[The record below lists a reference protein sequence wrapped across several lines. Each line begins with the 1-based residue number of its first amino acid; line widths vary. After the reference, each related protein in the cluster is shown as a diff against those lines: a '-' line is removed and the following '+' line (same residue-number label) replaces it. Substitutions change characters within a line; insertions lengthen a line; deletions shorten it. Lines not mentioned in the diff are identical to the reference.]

1 MKPRVLCVVLT
12 VLAGTPVAAQEIPQ
26 NCDMEFPANLNPN
39 TRVNI
44 TRSPA
49 GVATTFL
56 GGGVVARCIGQGN
69 LLRADSAEYYEA
81 EGRLFLVGN
90 VRYTEPRATVT
101 SRTMTYYQA
110 AEQLHAEGDV
120 VAVMSN
126 GSTLR
131 GPIVDYYRRTPQRP
145 LARMVAPSRPR
156 VTLVQRDTT
165 RRGRPPDTA
174 HVVANT
180 IVMEGDS
187 LVYASLRVEITRPD
201 LIAKGDSA
209 FMDSGRDFAR
219 LMGSPSIDAR
229 GQRPFTLT
237 GGVIDLFSR
246 SRQLERVVA
255 TPNGHVL
262 SQDLEIF
269 ADTID
274 MRLQASQLQR
284 AIAWGGKRARAISPE
299 REITADSIDV
309 VMPGQRVREVR
320 AVRNAFATSAPDST
334 IVTSERDWL
343 AGDTIVARFDSVAT
357 GDSTSRPKVQKIVA
371 VGNAR
376 SYYQMKNSKGT
387 PTQPTVNYVR
397 GRTIEIDFKDQ
408 RVATVTVIDQATG
421 LLIEPAAEPT
431 QATPATGAP
440 APAPASTQP
449 RPRPPATIPGI
460 RP

>member
-1 MKPRVLCVVLT
+1 
-12 VLAGTPVAAQEIPQ
+12 
-26 NCDMEFPANLNPN
+26 
-39 TRVNI
+39 
-44 TRSPA
+44 
-49 GVATTFL
+49 
-56 GGGVVARCIGQGN
+56 
-69 LLRADSAEYYEA
+69 
-81 EGRLFLVGN
+81 
-90 VRYTEPRATVT
+90 
-101 SRTMTYYQA
+101 MTYYQA
-110 AEQLHAEGDV
+110 VDHLHAEGDV

-131 GPIVDYYRRTPQRP
+131 GPVVDYYRRTARRP

-165 RRGRPPDTA
+165 GRNRPPDTA

-201 LIAKGDSA
+201 LVAKGDSA
-209 FMDSGRDFAR
+209 FLDSGSDFAR
-219 LMGSPSIDAR
+219 LMGSPSIEAK

-255 TPNGHVL
+255 TPNGHTL

-284 AIAWGGKRARAISPE
+284 AMAWGDKRARAISPE

-309 VMPGQRVREVR
+309 IMPGQRVQEVR
-320 AVRNAFATSAPDST
+320 AVGSALATSAPDST
-334 IVTSERDWL
+334 IVTAERDWL

-357 GDSTSRPKVQKIVA
+357 GDSTSRPRVRKIVA
-371 VGNAR
+371 IGTAR

-387 PTQPTVNYVR
+387 PTQPSVNYVR
-397 GRTIEIDFKDQ
+397 GKTIEIDFRNQ

-431 QATPATGAP
+431 STTPATPAAAP
-440 APAPASTQP
+440 TPAETQP
-449 RPRPPATIPGI
+449 RPRPPATVPGI

>member
-1 MKPRVLCVVLT
+1 MNPRFLCLLVATLV
-12 VLAGTPVAAQEIPQ
+12 GTPAAAQEIPQ

-39 TRVNI
+39 TRVTIN
-44 TRSPA
+44 RSPS
-49 GVATTFL
+49 GVATTLL

-69 LLRADSAEYYEA
+69 LLRADSAEYYEG

-110 AEQLHAEGDV
+110 TDHLHAEGDV
-120 VAVMSN
+120 VAIMTN

-131 GPIVDYYRRTPQRP
+131 GPIVDYYRRTQQRP
-145 LARMVAPSRPR
+145 LARMIAPSRPR
-156 VTLVQRDTT
+156 VALVQKDTT
-165 RRGRPPDTA
+165 GRGRPPDTA

-201 LIAKGDSA
+201 LTAKGDSA

-219 LMGSPSIDAR
+219 LMGGPSIEAKGR
-229 GQRPFTLT
+229 RPFTLT

-246 SRQLERVVA
+246 TRQLERVVA
-255 TPNGHVL
+255 TPNGHAL
-262 SQDLEIF
+262 SQDLELL

-274 MRLQASQLQR
+274 LRLQANQLQR
-284 AIAWGGKRARAISPE
+284 AISWGGKRARAISPE
-299 REITADSIDV
+299 REIIADSIDAI
-309 VMPGQRVREVR
+309 MPGQRIREVR
-320 AVRNAFATSAPDST
+320 AIGSAVANSAPDST

-357 GDSTSRPKVQKIVA
+357 GDTTSRPRIREIVA
-371 VGNAR
+371 HGSAR
-376 SYYQMKNSKGT
+376 SYYQMKSDKGP
-387 PTQPTVNYVR
+387 PTQPSVNYVR
-397 GRTIEIDFKDQ
+397 GRTIEIDFADQ
-408 RVATVTVIDQATG
+408 RVATVTVTDQATG
-421 LLIEPAAEPT
+421 LLIEPAAEPAAST
-431 QATPATGAP
+431 PVTTSPAPTPATA
-440 APAPASTQP
+440 QP
-449 RPRPPATIPGI
+449 RPRPPAAGSGI